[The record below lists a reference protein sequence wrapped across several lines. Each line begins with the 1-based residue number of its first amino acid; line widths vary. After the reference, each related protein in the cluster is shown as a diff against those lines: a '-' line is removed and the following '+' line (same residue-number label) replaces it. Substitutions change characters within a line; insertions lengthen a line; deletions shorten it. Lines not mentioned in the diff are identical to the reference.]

1 MELWN
6 EMARGYCLLVKK
18 HALAEYS
25 ALVQKVLTLVD
36 FDLAAD
42 LSLRAIAGSLNVN
55 ASYLSTRFKQETG
68 ITLTDYRFA
77 GRIRFEAPP
86 WPSEIMYLYRAR
98 IDARP
103 TLPECDEGVLAW
115 VDKKEALSLPMWE
128 GDRVFLSL
136 MEKDGEPFSLLL
148 RYEGDTLVENRLG
161 GEELFADEAK

>member
-1 MELWN
+1 MIKKTTLCYIEHDGAYLLLHRVKKENDVN
-6 EMARGYCLLVKK
+6 EGKWVGIGGHFLPGEEPDACLLREVW
-18 HALAEYS
+18 E
-25 ALVQKVLTLVD
+25 
-36 FDLAAD
+36 
-42 LSLRAIAGSLNVN
+42 
-55 ASYLSTRFKQETG
+55 ETG

-136 MEKDGEPFSLLL
+136 MEEDGEPFSLLL